1 MDIEQLTKSQLV
13 LLALLVSFVTS
24 IATGIVTV
32 TLLDQAPPAVTQTIS
47 RVVERT
53 IERVVPADQSASVV
67 TKEITIVVKEEDL
80 ITDSIEKGSKSL
92 VRITTAVVGTT
103 TALTPEIFLG
113 LGFIITTD
121 GMIVTDSSLVAE
133 GKTYTLTL
141 VSGVVY
147 TASVINQDE
156 ETGVALLKITEEG
169 EEGGEINF
177 ATTIVLS
184 EQRNPQLGQ
193 TVIALSGQER
203 TTVAIGIIAG
213 LVMEDIVI
221 SSEGEEEKIIQRLVR
236 IDTTI
241 DDTPVLP
248 GSPLMN
254 MFGEVVGLYSGVTG
268 INTAAYTPVTAI
280 KALLVEARNTT
291 EELTEEG
298 EN

>member
-1 MDIEQLTKSQLV
+1 MDIEQLTKSQMV

-80 ITDSIEKGSKSL
+80 ITGSIEKGSKSL

-103 TALTPEIFLG
+103 TAPTPEIFLG
-113 LGFIITTD
+113 LGFIIATD
-121 GMIVTDSSLVAE
+121 GVVVTDSSLVAE
-133 GKTYTLTL
+133 GKMYTLTL
-141 VSGVVY
+141 ASGMVY
-147 TASVINQDE
+147 TASVVSQDE
-156 ETGVALLKITEEG
+156 ETGVALLKISVEG
-169 EEGGEINF
+169 EEISL

-184 EQRNPQLGQ
+184 KQKNPQLGQ

-213 LVMEDIVI
+213 LAMEDVVVAT
-221 SSEGEEEKIIQRLVR
+221 EEEEEQTIQKLVR

-241 DDTPVLP
+241 DDTSVLP

-268 INTAAYTPVTAI
+268 INTAAYTPVAAI
-280 KALLVEARNTT
+280 KALLEERSAVKESVE
-291 EELTEEG
+291 ESQEEG